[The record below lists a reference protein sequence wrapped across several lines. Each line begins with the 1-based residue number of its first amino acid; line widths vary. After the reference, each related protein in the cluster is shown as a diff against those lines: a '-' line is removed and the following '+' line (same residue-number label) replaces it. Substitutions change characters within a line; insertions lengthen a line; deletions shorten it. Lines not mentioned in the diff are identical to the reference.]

1 MTGVFFASQNTFIL
15 RGKTTF
21 AYPFIQFFLG
31 QCLRG
36 GEMFL
41 IFLPIFFILSP
52 NEFQEVYVFRML
64 VYRLSL
70 NYVFRTAP
78 FFLFLQMF
86 FVIHIYKKR
95 QEISRTQ
102 KIQVLQNKS
111 SILKKTNVEHIS
123 ESENKIAKKDATLYY
138 GLRPSLVIAVKSK
151 TNYLKIIVHS
161 IICFVF

>member
-52 NEFQEVYVFRML
+52 NEFQEVYIMKFKKWIPGVML
-64 VYRLSL
+64 GAMMAAMVTVPVMADNINSGSTPPR
-70 NYVFRTAP
+70 
-78 FFLFLQMF
+78 
-86 FVIHIYKKR
+86 
-95 QEISRTQ
+95 
-102 KIQVLQNKS
+102 
-111 SILKKTNVEHIS
+111 
-123 ESENKIAKKDATLYY
+123 
-138 GLRPSLVIAVKSK
+138 
-151 TNYLKIIVHS
+151 
-161 IICFVF
+161 